1 MMKRTLIGLVIGVSF
16 LLVAVACTDTNTE
29 VKEQPKQEQ
38 KKESKPKP
46 KQEAPK
52 NDSKITKA
60 EFDAIQSGMTYEE
73 VVAIIGSE
81 GELLSEVG
89 SKGEQ
94 FHSVMYEWEGKGDFG
109 ANANFTF
116 QEGKMEMKA
125 QFGLK

>member
-1 MMKRTLIGLVIGVSF
+1 MMKRTLIGLVVGLSF
-16 LLVAVACTDTNTE
+16 LLVAVACTDTE
-29 VKEQPKQEQ
+29 VKKESKQVQ
-38 KKESKPKP
+38 KKESKPEP

-52 NDSKITKA
+52 NDGKITKT
-60 EFDAIQSGMTYEE
+60 EFDAVQSGMTYEE

-81 GELLSEVG
+81 GEMLSEVG

-94 FHSVMYEWEGKGDFG
+94 FHSVMYEWKGTGDFG

>member
-1 MMKRTLIGLVIGVSF
+1 MIKRTLLGLAMGVSF

-81 GELLSEVG
+81 GEMLSEVG

-94 FHSVMYEWEGKGDFG
+94 FHTVMYEWKGIGDFG